1 MYSDREMAHLMT
13 HEEIDASV
21 IAEIIEAV
29 RYFETDIEC
38 PYFAVNAHRCRRTA
52 RLRLQFTYTPA
63 DSVENVGLCG

>member
-1 MYSDREMAHLMT
+1 MT

-38 PYFAVNAHRCRRTA
+38 PYFAVKAHRCRRAAIAA
-52 RLRLQFTYTPA
+52 RLGLQFMYTPA
-63 DSVENVGLCG
+63 DSVENVGLLG